1 MLYFC
6 TFKAMGGWSLRRGTS
21 ILSKNE
27 VSREDRYNRKLFLR
41 LRHGQYLINPRLAL
55 RVEGEWRRIYSVLQ
69 PQRLSAELRDVFR
82 LDDFVYDPNTKAEQA
97 MTELRTLLKDLEAG
111 QTPK

>member
-1 MLYFC
+1 VPE
-6 TFKAMGGWSLRRGTS
+6 RRKKRTYISS

-69 PQRLSAELRDVFR
+69 PQRLAAELRDPVR
-82 LDDFVYDPNTKAEQA
+82 WGFVWDPNAEAEQA

-111 QTPK
+111 TTPK